1 MKIKT
6 RPRTPPEIP
15 QASVADVAFLLL
27 IFFIATTQFETEFG
41 IPLQLPGLGEA
52 PTKVQSKNVFVVK
65 TTPEGLIYV
74 KDKPVALRDVR
85 DLVKTELEGNEN
97 LVVVIETAED
107 AAYER
112 MVDVLD
118 EVKAAK
124 ADRISI
130 KKVRK

>member
-1 MKIKT
+1 MKIRT
-6 RPRTPPEIP
+6 RPKPPPEIP

-41 IPLQLPGLGEA
+41 IPLQLPGLGGGSVRV
-52 PTKVQSKNVFVVK
+52 KRDNVLTVK
-65 TTPEGLIYV
+65 TTAEGLVY
-74 KDKPVALRDVR
+74 VR
-85 DLVKTELEGNEN
+85 DQVVPLREVRGLVRAELEANEN

-107 AAYER
+107 AAYAQ

-118 EVKAAK
+118 EVKNAK
-124 ADRISI
+124 AARISI

>member
-1 MKIKT
+1 MAIKT
-6 RPRTPPEIP
+6 RPKAPPEIP

-41 IPLQLPGLGEA
+41 IPLQLPGLGGT
-52 PTKVQSKNVFVVK
+52 PTKVKSENVLAIK
-65 TTPEGLIYV
+65 TTPEGLIYL
-74 KDKPVALRDVR
+74 KDKPVLLRDVR
-85 DLVKTELEGNEN
+85 GLVQTELETNEN
-97 LVVVIETAED
+97 LVVVIETVED

-112 MVDVLD
+112 MIDVLD
-118 EVKAAK
+118 EVKSAK